1 MFIIDTLLP
10 IFVSTV
16 LPVFLVAG
24 AGFALSSWMSIDSR
38 SLGRILFYLATPSLV
53 FRSLYQM
60 DIDFVVLQHLALVAG
75 TVTLSA
81 GFLGWLFSAGQE
93 RRQRAAMTLT
103 SAVSNNG
110 NMGIP
115 ICFFAF
121 GQAGLALGSIYYVVS
136 SFLSNTVGVVVASAG
151 QTPVRDALKVSLR
164 VPVLYAAALGL
175 LLNWTGT
182 EIPLSLF
189 RALDLLANAAIPG
202 MLVLLGIQLR
212 SVPLL
217 QGQAVI
223 LRSVAVRLL
232 AAPVVAWQLCAW
244 LGITGVER
252 NVLILQAAMPTA
264 VMAAVLATE
273 YEAAP
278 QLVAAVI
285 FLSTAVSMVTL
296 SVVLWL
302 LH

>member
-217 QGQAVI
+217 QGQGVI